1 MDKGSYIEV
10 QWTLE
15 NGEKVWWPAMVWSS
29 RPDTGELLLAYA
41 RAHGHPAHA
50 AEAYLVDDHHLLDA
64 EQQLYLRHRPLRGGG
79 AVHFSAEDMVALTR
93 HGAEGEESAADV
105 AEARRAL
112 SEDMSAE
119 NQQRLWDGMEA
130 FRQRVRRGLR
140 QHGGS
145 VVTEEDVQNLL
156 T

>member
-64 EQQLYLRHRPLRGGG
+64 EQQLYLRHRPAPPGGEI
-79 AVHFSAEDMVALTR
+79 HFSAEEIVTLSQ
-93 HGAEGEESAADV
+93 HGTEEEDV

-112 SEDMSAE
+112 SEEVPVAH
-119 NQQRLWDGMEA
+119 QQRLWDGMEA

-140 QHGGS
+140 QHGNS
-145 VVTEEDVQNLL
+145 VVTEKDVQNLL